1 MKPLRPLQLA
11 APLPVAA
18 GARLPAL
25 AALVVAAACSSARP
39 AGPGDDPRDLTC
51 GDLDPAFL
59 ADGGVGRDGIPA
71 LTNPPFTTP
80 DDETTSYL
88 ADRSRIIGVH
98 ADGEWL
104 AVPHN
109 VMYRHEVVN
118 LDRGDERVVITYC
131 PLTGSA
137 LAFDRT
143 SVGGAEFGVSG
154 LLYQANLIMYDRAA
168 DDSLWPQMAGQAAC
182 GPRRGQPLARHP
194 VLETTW
200 RGWQDLFPGGKVV
213 SVGPFDAQIY
223 AVNPYG
229 ASYESPSNGD
239 YLGFPIPRTDARRPP
254 KERVLGFPAAGGE
267 APRAFPFQAMEAL
280 GGVWAG
286 ALDFDGGP
294 AAVLWDGQR
303 AAAVAVRP
311 VADGRTLTLGVE
323 DGWIV
328 DAETGS
334 RWSVRGQAVSGPLT
348 GQELPLIAEAY
359 VAFWQAWAAF
369 HPGTELVVE

>member
-1 MKPLRPLQLA
+1 MKPSRLPRPA
-11 APLPVAA
+11 VSLPNVA
-18 GARLPAL
+18 GARLAAL
-25 AALVVAAACSSARP
+25 AALGVAAACSSTGP
-39 AGPGDDPRDLTC
+39 AAPGEDLPDLAC

-80 DDETTSYL
+80 DDEATSYL
-88 ADRSRIIGVH
+88 AGRSRVIGVH
-98 ADGEWL
+98 MGGEWL

-118 LDRGDERVVITYC
+118 LDRGGERMVVTYC

-143 SVGGAEFGVSG
+143 SAGGAEFGVSG

-168 DDSLWPQMAGQAAC
+168 DDSLWPQMAGRAAC
-182 GPRRGQPLARHP
+182 GPRQGQSLVRRP

-200 RGWQDLFPGGKVV
+200 SGWQELFPEGRVV

-239 YLGFPIPRTDARRPP
+239 YLGFPIPRSDDRRPP
-254 KERVLGFPAAGGE
+254 KERVLGFPATGSE
-267 APRAFPFQAMEAL
+267 APRAFPFQAMQAR
-280 GGVWAG
+280 GGAWAG
-286 ALDFDGGP
+286 ALDFDGRP
-294 AAVLWDGQR
+294 AAVFWDGQR
-303 AAAVAVRP
+303 VAAVAVRP
-311 VADGRTLTLGVE
+311 VADGRALSFGVE

-334 RWSVRGQAVSGPLT
+334 RWSVRGRAESGPLA

>member
-1 MKPLRPLQLA
+1 MPSRLPRPAVPLST
-11 APLPVAA
+11 AA
-18 GARLPAL
+18 GVRLAAL
-25 AALVVAAACSSARP
+25 AALGVAAACSSTGP
-39 AGPGDDPRDLTC
+39 AGPADDARNLSC

-71 LTNPPFTTP
+71 LTNPAFTTP
-80 DDETTSYL
+80 DDEATSYL
-88 ADRSRIIGVH
+88 AGRSRVIGVNMG
-98 ADGEWL
+98 GEWL

-118 LDRGDERVVITYC
+118 LDRGGERLVVTYC

-143 SVGGAEFGVSG
+143 SAGNAEFGVSG

-168 DDSLWPQMAGQAAC
+168 DDSLWPQMAGRAAC
-182 GPRRGQPLARHP
+182 GPRQGHALVRRP

-200 RGWQDLFPGGKVV
+200 SGWQELFPEGKVL
-213 SVGPFDAQIY
+213 SVGPFDAQLY

-239 YLGFPIPRTDARRPP
+239 YLGFPIPRSDDRRLP

-267 APRAFPFQAMEAL
+267 APRAFPFQAMEAR
-280 GGVWAG
+280 GGAWAG
-286 ALDFDGGP
+286 ALDFDGRP
-294 AAVLWDGQR
+294 AVVLWDGRR

-311 VADGRTLTLGVE
+311 VADGRALSFGVE
-323 DGWIV
+323 GDWIV

-334 RWSVRGQAVSGPLT
+334 RWSVRGRAESGPLA
-348 GQELPLIAEAY
+348 GQELPLIEDAY

-369 HPGTELVVE
+369 HPGTELVIE